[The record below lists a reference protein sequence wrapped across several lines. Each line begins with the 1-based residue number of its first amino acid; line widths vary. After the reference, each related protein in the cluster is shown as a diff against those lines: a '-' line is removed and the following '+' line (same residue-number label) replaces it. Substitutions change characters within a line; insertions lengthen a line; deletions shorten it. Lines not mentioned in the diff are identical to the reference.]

1 MRKKHISKTS
11 SPHTIIA
18 GPLGFYPL
26 AHNLVLGR
34 RCNSVEEARD
44 LIDTVDDMMEQG
56 GFTAATHAWRMMN

>member
-1 MRKKHISKTS
+1 MTRKSHTPKT

-26 AHNLVLGR
+26 AHGTVLGR
-34 RCNSVEEARD
+34 RCDSIEEAYD
-44 LIDTVDDMMEQG
+44 LIDTVDDMMERG